1 MMAHCFQILVV
12 EDEQLILKN
21 LVKKIDR
28 LGLPARVVAQ
38 AADGVSALALQEQY
52 LPEIIITDIRLPGMD
67 GLELIYQVQQKY
79 PATKFIVISGYG
91 DFEYAKRAIQLQV
104 SDYLLK
110 PVKEEELCKSLS
122 RLILSVQS
130 AHNDLELELQTEG
143 HRAKVELIK
152 SYIQQN
158 YAKDINVNTIAQRF
172 GYTPTHLPRLFM
184 KIEQVNISKYL
195 SQIRINY
202 AKQLLHDKTIL
213 VKRIGEKVGYPDP
226 YHFSKIF
233 KSATGMTPGEYR
245 DSICK

>member
-1 MMAHCFQILVV
+1 M
-12 EDEQLILKN
+12 
-21 LVKKIDR
+21 
-28 LGLPARVVAQ
+28 VAQ

-79 PATKFIVISGYG
+79 PATKFIVISGYS

-143 HRAKVELIK
+143 ASSKGGAYQVLHSAELREGYQRQYDCAEVWVYSHAFITIIYENRAGQYFQISQPD
-152 SYIQQN
+152 SY
-158 YAKDINVNTIAQRF
+158 
-172 GYTPTHLPRLFM
+172 
-184 KIEQVNISKYL
+184 
-195 SQIRINY
+195 
-202 AKQLLHDKTIL
+202 
-213 VKRIGEKVGYPDP
+213 
-226 YHFSKIF
+226 
-233 KSATGMTPGEYR
+233 
-245 DSICK
+245 